1 MSELLKIHPENPSP
15 RDISKIVECLEND
28 GVIIYPT
35 DTVYTIG
42 CSLNSSKAL
51 ERVAQL
57 KGMKLEKADFSI
69 LFYDLSQ
76 LSEYTTPIS
85 TPVYKLL
92 KRTLPGP
99 YTYILNAN
107 NNIPK
112 LFKRK
117 KTTVGIRIPD
127 NAIPIEIVKELG
139 VPIVSSSIH
148 DKDDLL
154 EYTTDP
160 ELIFERYRKQVD
172 IVIDG
177 GFGDNSASTVIDA
190 TQSTPEV
197 IREGKGPV
205 DDL

>member
-1 MSELLKIHPENPSP
+1 MSELLKIHPVNPSP
-15 RDISKIVECLEND
+15 RYITKVVECLEND

-42 CSLNSSKAL
+42 CSLNSPKAL

-177 GFGDNSASTVIDA
+177 GYGDNAASTVIDA
-190 TQSTPEV
+190 TGDMPEV
-197 IREGKGPV
+197 VREGKGPV